1 MNPMQAEQC
10 LRDYLAGVAG
20 IDGIVPVHTGAS
32 SEDIDLDNSVIVA
45 EAGDVEHTSGFL
57 YLVTATVAMRTPA
70 TAVTLAEHSAR
81 WSLITTALEDI
92 AAMSAS
98 FAVTIAANNFPIEF
112 AGRYVTAINATTEDR
127 SWIAS
132 AEMALGIAEILP

>member
-1 MNPMQAEQC
+1 
-10 LRDYLAGVAG
+10 
-20 IDGIVPVHTGAS
+20 
-32 SEDIDLDNSVIVA
+32 
-45 EAGDVEHTSGFL
+45 
-57 YLVTATVAMRTPA
+57 MRTPA

-81 WSLITTALEDI
+81 WSLVTTALEDI

-98 FAVTIAANNFPIEF
+98 FAVTIAANSFPIEF

-132 AEMALGIAEILP
+132 AEMALGIAENLP